1 MRPHSGRR
9 GRILQSTRR
18 RMRPGRTD
26 GEHEV
31 DLICNLLDRTAPG
44 ESPVTAVEYRREI
57 EREPTVIRRPRRD
70 LPGIEADFMGH
81 LTDSERPRDAVMAC
95 RLVERLNTSTGEGHR
110 RVVFDIE
117 EIGR

>member
-9 GRILQSTRR
+9 GCILQSTRR

-31 DLICNLLDRTAPG
+31 DLVCNLLDRTAPG

-57 EREPTVIRRPRRD
+57 EREPTVIRRPGRD
-70 LPGIEADFMGH
+70 VPGIEADFTGH
-81 LTDSERPRDAVMAC
+81 LTDPKCTCDFVLTC
-95 RLVERLNTSTGEGHR
+95 RLVER
-110 RVVFDIE
+110 
-117 EIGR
+117 